1 MADIFNLPKALSDG
15 YSYTDVAEAL
25 AKQKNFNLAK
35 AREDG
40 YDDRT
45 IAATLSLGRPITA
58 SESFFKNLERGMI
71 SDYAGLAQLAKPVSE
86 GLKKIG
92 IDTSATEQ
100 TGIEPEGYSDPTSWM
115 AGTPVSPEAE
125 ARTEKNAL
133 RSELEARI
141 LADEKTGAALGGKLV
156 GAITSPVNLLPIGKI
171 ATTGQKIRGFGA
183 AGAIGG
189 ALDPVYEELGD
200 TAITTRAEN
209 IATGALAGGVLGGVL
224 AGGKALI
231 GKIFSKK
238 GSEIVDVT
246 DEVANGT
253 ADLTKPHFKYKGVDD
268 AGEPIF
274 EPVGTRATTPA
285 PTKTAD
291 DDLIEEVQSVFDST
305 QLPKLPQYLSGS
317 SPTFG
322 KSALSFETDLD
333 KALYI
338 VGRSDTKSA
347 RHEDFVEYLQQSL
360 GVPRTEVLRIAKEAR
375 DEMIG
380 SMKTSQR
387 ELGLRNL
394 PQDSLKVSLSKTLD
408 NILNPVD
415 KNLDEFSKSV
425 YNYGK
430 TLPVNEAGKF
440 VISPSILKSEGFQ
453 KLSSTVRQYMPKASD
468 SDSLV
473 MIKGYQDMMDKL
485 KEIDGRNFKS
495 RSFEDMLKN
504 KDMNEDLR
512 IKLYNAGE
520 FDGC

>member
-1 MADIFNLPKALSDG
+1 MAEIYNIRKSLEAG
-15 YSYTDVAEAL
+15 YSYSEIAEGL
-25 AKQKNFNLAK
+25 AKVRNVDLAK
-35 AREDG
+35 SRAAG

-45 IAATLSLGRPITA
+45 IAATLALGRPITA
-58 SESFFKNLERGMI
+58 SESFFKNLEQGLI

-125 ARTEKNAL
+125 ARTQKNAL
-133 RSELEARI
+133 RNELEARI
-141 LADEKTGAALGGKLV
+141 LADEKTGAAIAGRIT
-156 GAITSPVNLLPIGKI
+156 GALTSPINLLPVGRV
-171 ATTGQKIRGFGA
+171 ATTAEKVRGFGV
-183 AGAIGG
+183 AGALGG

-209 IATGALAGGVLGGVL
+209 IALGAALGGVLGGVIG
-224 AGGKALI
+224 GGKAVI
-231 GKIFSKK
+231 GRIFSKK
-238 GSEIVDVT
+238 GNELADVT
-246 DEVANGT
+246 DEVAQGT
-253 ADLTKPHFKYKGVDD
+253 ADLTKPHFKYKGVDEE
-268 AGEPIF
+268 GKPLF
-274 EPVGTRATTPA
+274 EQVGTKATTPT
-285 PTKTAD
+285 PTRTAD
-291 DDLIEEVQSVFDST
+291 DDLIEETQNVFDVT

-317 SPTFG
+317 SPSFG
-322 KSALSFETDLD
+322 KSSLSFETDLD

-338 VGRSDTKSA
+338 VGRSDSKST
-347 RHEDFVEYLQQSL
+347 RHEDFVQYLQQSL
-360 GVPRTEVLRIAKEAR
+360 GVPRDEVLRIAREAR
-375 DEMIG
+375 DEMVG
-380 SMKTSQR
+380 SMKVSQR
-387 ELGLRNL
+387 ELGIRNL

-415 KNLDEFSKSV
+415 KNLDNFSKSV

-440 VISPSILKSEGFQ
+440 VISPSILKSENFQ
-453 KLSSTVRQYMPKASD
+453 KLSSSVRQYVPNASD
-468 SDSLV
+468 ADSLV

-485 KEIDGRNFKS
+485 KEIDGRNFKA

-512 IKLYNAGE
+512 IKLYNSGE

>member
-58 SESFFKNLERGMI
+58 SESFFKNLEQGMI

-115 AGTPVSPEAE
+115 AGTPVSPEAQ
-125 ARTEKNAL
+125 ARTEKNTL
-133 RSELEARI
+133 RNELEARI
-141 LADEKTGAALGGKLV
+141 LADEKTGAAIAGRIS
-156 GAITSPVNLLPIGKI
+156 GALTSPVNLLPIGKV
-171 ATTGQKIRGFGA
+171 ATTAQKIRGFGL
-183 AGAIGG
+183 AGALGG

-200 TAITTRAEN
+200 TAITTRAQN
-209 IATGALAGGVLGGVL
+209 IAAGAVLGGALGGIV
-224 AGGKALI
+224 AGGKAVL
-231 GKIFSKK
+231 GKIFLKK
-238 GSEIVDVT
+238 GDEIVDVT

-268 AGEPIF
+268 AGEPVF
-274 EPVGTRATTPA
+274 EQVGTRATTPA

-291 DDLIEEVQSVFDST
+291 EDLIDEVQSAFDST

-317 SPTFG
+317 SPSFG

-338 VGRSDTKSA
+338 VGRSDTKST
-347 RHEDFVEYLQQSL
+347 RHEDFVQYLQQSL
-360 GVPRTEVLRIAKEAR
+360 DVPREEVLRIAKVAR
-375 DEMIG
+375 DEMVN
-380 SMKTSQR
+380 SMKVAQR

-408 NILNPVD
+408 NLLNPVD
-415 KNLDEFSKSV
+415 KNLDDFSKSV

-453 KLSSTVRQYMPKASD
+453 KLSSAVRQYMPKASD

>member
-1 MADIFNLPKALSDG
+1 MAEIYNIRKSLEAG
-15 YSYTDVAEAL
+15 YSYSEIAEGL
-25 AKQKNFNLAK
+25 AKVRNVDLAK
-35 AREDG
+35 SRAAG

-45 IAATLSLGRPITA
+45 IAATLALGRPITA
-58 SESFFKNLERGMI
+58 SESFFKNLEQGLI

-125 ARTEKNAL
+125 ARTQKNAL
-133 RSELEARI
+133 RNELEARI
-141 LADEKTGAALGGKLV
+141 LADEKTGAAIAGRIT
-156 GAITSPVNLLPIGKI
+156 GALSSPVNLLPVGRV
-171 ATTGQKIRGFGA
+171 ATTAQKVRGFGV
-183 AGAIGG
+183 AGALGG

-209 IATGALAGGVLGGVL
+209 IALGAALGGVLGGVIG
-224 AGGKALI
+224 GGKAVI
-231 GKIFSKK
+231 GRIFSKK
-238 GSEIVDVT
+238 GNELADVT
-246 DEVANGT
+246 DEVAQGT
-253 ADLTKPHFKYKGVDD
+253 ADLTKPHFKYKGVDEE
-268 AGEPIF
+268 GKPLF
-274 EPVGTRATTPA
+274 EQVGTKATTPA
-285 PTKTAD
+285 PTRTAD
-291 DDLIEEVQSVFDST
+291 DDLIEETQNVFDVT

-317 SPTFG
+317 SPSFG
-322 KSALSFETDLD
+322 KSSLSFETDLD

-338 VGRSDTKSA
+338 VGRSDSKST
-347 RHEDFVEYLQQSL
+347 RHEDFVQYLQQSL
-360 GVPRTEVLRIAKEAR
+360 GVPRDEVLRIAREAR
-375 DEMIG
+375 DEMVG
-380 SMKTSQR
+380 SMKVSQR
-387 ELGLRNL
+387 ELGIRNL

-415 KNLDEFSKSV
+415 KNLDNFSKSV

-453 KLSSTVRQYMPKASD
+453 KLSTAVRQYMPKASD

-485 KEIDGRNFKS
+485 KEIDGRNFKA

-512 IKLYNAGE
+512 IKLYNSGE

>member
-1 MADIFNLPKALSDG
+1 MAEIYNIRKSLEAG
-15 YSYTDVAEAL
+15 YSYSEIAEGL
-25 AKQKNFNLAK
+25 AKVRNVDLAK
-35 AREDG
+35 SRAAG

-45 IAATLSLGRPITA
+45 IAATLALGRPITA
-58 SESFFKNLERGMI
+58 SESFFKNLEQGLI

-125 ARTEKNAL
+125 ARTQKNAL
-133 RSELEARI
+133 RNELEARI
-141 LADEKTGAALGGKLV
+141 LADEKTGAAIAGRIT
-156 GAITSPVNLLPIGKI
+156 GALTSPINLLPVGRV
-171 ATTGQKIRGFGA
+171 ATTAEKVRGFGV
-183 AGAIGG
+183 AGALGG

-209 IATGALAGGVLGGVL
+209 IALGAALGGALGGVIG
-224 AGGKALI
+224 GGKAVI
-231 GKIFSKK
+231 GRIFSKK
-238 GSEIVDVT
+238 GNELADVT
-246 DEVANGT
+246 DEVAQGT
-253 ADLTKPHFKYKGVDD
+253 ADLSKPHFKYKGVDEE
-268 AGEPIF
+268 GKPLF
-274 EPVGTRATTPA
+274 EQVGTKATTPT
-285 PTKTAD
+285 PTRTAD
-291 DDLIEEVQSVFDST
+291 DDLIEETQNVFDVT

-317 SPTFG
+317 SPSFG
-322 KSALSFETDLD
+322 KSSLSFETDLD

-338 VGRSDTKSA
+338 VGRSDSKST
-347 RHEDFVEYLQQSL
+347 RHEDFVQYLQQSL
-360 GVPRTEVLRIAKEAR
+360 GVPRDEVLRIAREAR
-375 DEMIG
+375 DEMVG
-380 SMKTSQR
+380 SMKVSQR
-387 ELGLRNL
+387 ELGIRNL

-415 KNLDEFSKSV
+415 KNLDNFSKSV

-453 KLSSTVRQYMPKASD
+453 KLSTAVRQYMPKASD

-485 KEIDGRNFKS
+485 KEIDGRNFKA

-512 IKLYNAGE
+512 IKLYNSGE

>member
-1 MADIFNLPKALSDG
+1 MSNIFNLPKALSDG

-58 SESFFKNLERGMI
+58 SESFFKNLEQGLI

-125 ARTEKNAL
+125 ARTQKNAL
-133 RSELEARI
+133 RNELEARI
-141 LADEKTGAALGGKLV
+141 LADEKTGAAIAGRIS
-156 GAITSPVNLLPIGKI
+156 GALTSPINLLPVGRV
-171 ATTGQKIRGFGA
+171 ATTAEKVRGFGI
-183 AGAIGG
+183 AGALGG

-209 IATGALAGGVLGGVL
+209 IALGATLGGALGGVIG
-224 AGGKALI
+224 GGKAVI
-231 GKIFSKK
+231 GRIFSKK
-238 GSEIVDVT
+238 GNELADVT
-246 DEVANGT
+246 DEVSQGT
-253 ADLTKPHFKYKGVDD
+253 ADLTKPHFKYKGVDEE
-268 AGEPIF
+268 GKPLF
-274 EPVGTRATTPA
+274 EQVGTKATTPT
-285 PTKTAD
+285 PTRTAD
-291 DDLIEEVQSVFDST
+291 DDLIEETQNVFDVT

-317 SPTFG
+317 SPSFG
-322 KSALSFETDLD
+322 KSSLSFETDLD

-338 VGRSDTKSA
+338 VGRSDSKST
-347 RHEDFVEYLQQSL
+347 RHEDFVQYLQQSL
-360 GVPRTEVLRIAKEAR
+360 GVPRDEVLRIAKEAR
-375 DEMIG
+375 DEMVG
-380 SMKTSQR
+380 SMKVSQR
-387 ELGLRNL
+387 ELGIRNL

-415 KNLDEFSKSV
+415 KNLDNFSKSV

-453 KLSSTVRQYMPKASD
+453 KLSTAVRQYMPKASD

-485 KEIDGRNFKS
+485 KEIDGRNFKA

-512 IKLYNAGE
+512 IKLYNSGE

>member
-1 MADIFNLPKALSDG
+1 MSNIFNLPKALSDG

-58 SESFFKNLERGMI
+58 SESFFKNLEQGLI

-125 ARTEKNAL
+125 ARTQKNAL
-133 RSELEARI
+133 RNELEARI
-141 LADEKTGAALGGKLV
+141 LADEKTGAAIAGRIS
-156 GAITSPVNLLPIGKI
+156 GALTSPINLLPVGRV
-171 ATTGQKIRGFGA
+171 ATTAEKVRGFGI
-183 AGAIGG
+183 AGALGG

-209 IATGALAGGVLGGVL
+209 IALGAALGGALGGVIG
-224 AGGKALI
+224 GGKAVI
-231 GKIFSKK
+231 GRIFSKK
-238 GSEIVDVT
+238 GNELADVT
-246 DEVANGT
+246 DEVSQGT
-253 ADLTKPHFKYKGVDD
+253 ADLTKPHFKYKGVDEE
-268 AGEPIF
+268 GKPLF
-274 EPVGTRATTPA
+274 EQVGTKATTPT
-285 PTKTAD
+285 PTRTAD
-291 DDLIEEVQSVFDST
+291 DDLIEETQNVFDVT

-317 SPTFG
+317 SPSFG
-322 KSALSFETDLD
+322 KSSLSFETDLD

-338 VGRSDTKSA
+338 VGRSDSKST
-347 RHEDFVEYLQQSL
+347 RHEDFVQYLQQSL
-360 GVPRTEVLRIAKEAR
+360 GVPRDEVLRIAKEAR
-375 DEMIG
+375 DEMVG
-380 SMKTSQR
+380 SMKVSQR
-387 ELGLRNL
+387 ELGIRNL

-415 KNLDEFSKSV
+415 KNLDNFSKSV

-440 VISPSILKSEGFQ
+440 VISPSVLKSEGFQ
-453 KLSSTVRQYMPKASD
+453 KLSTAVRQYMPKASD

-485 KEIDGRNFKS
+485 KEIDGRNFKA

-512 IKLYNAGE
+512 IKLYNSGE

>member
-15 YSYTDVAEAL
+15 YTYTDVAEAL

-45 IAATLSLGRPITA
+45 IAATLALGRPITA
-58 SESFFKNLERGMI
+58 SESFFKNLEQGLI
-71 SDYAGLAQLAKPVSE
+71 SDYAGLAQIAKPVSE

-125 ARTEKNAL
+125 ARTQKNVL
-133 RSELEARI
+133 RNELEARI
-141 LADEKTGAALGGKLV
+141 LADEKTGAAIAGRIT
-156 GAITSPVNLLPIGKI
+156 GALTSPVNLLPVGRV
-171 ATTGQKIRGFGA
+171 ATTAEKVRGFGV
-183 AGAIGG
+183 AGALGG

-209 IATGALAGGVLGGVL
+209 IALGAALGGVLGGVIG
-224 AGGKALI
+224 GGKAVI
-231 GKIFSKK
+231 GRIFSKK
-238 GSEIVDVT
+238 GNELADVT
-246 DEVANGT
+246 DEVAQGT
-253 ADLTKPHFKYKGVDD
+253 ADLTKPHYKYKGVDEE
-268 AGEPIF
+268 GKPLF
-274 EPVGTRATTPA
+274 EQVGTKATTPT
-285 PTKTAD
+285 PTRTAD
-291 DDLIEEVQSVFDST
+291 DDLIEETQNVFDVT

-317 SPTFG
+317 SPSFG
-322 KSALSFETDLD
+322 KSSLSFETDLD

-338 VGRSDTKSA
+338 VGRSDSKST
-347 RHEDFVEYLQQSL
+347 RHEDFVQYLQQSL
-360 GVPRTEVLRIAKEAR
+360 GVPRDEVLRIAREAR
-375 DEMIG
+375 DEMVG
-380 SMKTSQR
+380 SMKVSQR
-387 ELGLRNL
+387 ELGIRNL

-408 NILNPVD
+408 NILNPVY
-415 KNLDEFSKSV
+415 KNLDNFSKSV

-440 VISPSILKSEGFQ
+440 VISPSILKSENFQ
-453 KLSSTVRQYMPKASD
+453 KLSSSVRQYVPNASD

-485 KEIDGRNFKS
+485 KEIDGRNFKA

-512 IKLYNAGE
+512 IKLYNSGE

>member
-1 MADIFNLPKALSDG
+1 MAEIYNIRKSLEAG
-15 YSYTDVAEAL
+15 YSYSEIAEGL
-25 AKQKNFNLAK
+25 AKVRNVDLAK
-35 AREDG
+35 SRAAG

-45 IAATLSLGRPITA
+45 IAATLALGRPITA
-58 SESFFKNLERGMI
+58 SESFFKNLEQGLI

-125 ARTEKNAL
+125 ARTQKNAL
-133 RSELEARI
+133 RNELEARI
-141 LADEKTGAALGGKLV
+141 LADEKTGAAIAGRIT
-156 GAITSPVNLLPIGKI
+156 GALTSPINLLPVGRV
-171 ATTGQKIRGFGA
+171 ATTAEKVRGFGV
-183 AGAIGG
+183 AGALGG

-209 IATGALAGGVLGGVL
+209 IALGAALGGVLGGVIG
-224 AGGKALI
+224 GGKAVI
-231 GKIFSKK
+231 GRIFSKK
-238 GSEIVDVT
+238 GNELADVT
-246 DEVANGT
+246 DEVAQGT
-253 ADLTKPHFKYKGVDD
+253 ADLSKPHFKYKGVDEE
-268 AGEPIF
+268 GKPLF
-274 EPVGTRATTPA
+274 EQVGTKATTPA
-285 PTKTAD
+285 PTRTAD
-291 DDLIEEVQSVFDST
+291 DDLIEETQNVFDVT

-317 SPTFG
+317 SPSFG
-322 KSALSFETDLD
+322 KSSLSFETDLD

-338 VGRSDTKSA
+338 VGRSDSKST
-347 RHEDFVEYLQQSL
+347 RHEDFVQYLQQSL
-360 GVPRTEVLRIAKEAR
+360 GVPRDEVLRIAREAR
-375 DEMIG
+375 DEMVG
-380 SMKTSQR
+380 SMKVSQR
-387 ELGLRNL
+387 ELGIRNL

-415 KNLDEFSKSV
+415 KNLDNFSKSV

-440 VISPSILKSEGFQ
+440 VISPSILKSESFQ
-453 KLSSTVRQYMPKASD
+453 KLSTAVRQYMPKASD

-485 KEIDGRNFKS
+485 KEIDGRNFKA

-512 IKLYNAGE
+512 IKLYNSGE